1 MRYRWFTLLFL
12 PAVSACAQSYAV
24 RFPARAFGTKPDQ
37 RVVISTLRGRTQ
49 IRGVV
54 GSRDI
59 VVSGSVLVTAGSP
72 AAADSQARAV
82 RVTETPPILKDD
94 PLVLSVAGI
103 PSTSSTRF
111 ESEFIVP
118 IDIRLEIR
126 DGPED
131 LLVEGL
137 RAGISIEDGA
147 GDIDLTDLTG
157 PVKIVDLDGNIF
169 YHGGRGSVT
178 VNDRRG
184 DITIEEVTGPVEIID
199 REDDIMVQ
207 SVTGDL
213 SLWEEGRGV
222 VRINNVDGK
231 LVIPKW
237 NNLAKLII
245 DTVWEDEGPPAAR
258 KGAAPSAP
266 APAAAK
272 VPPPAGGTATKEQSP
287 SK

>member
-1 MRYRWFTLLFL
+1 LLPIL
-12 PAVSACAQSYAV
+12 PACAQNYAV

-37 RVVISTLRGRTQ
+37 RVVIATLRGRTQ

-59 VVSGSVLVTAGSP
+59 VVSGNVLVSATSP
-72 AAADSQARAV
+72 ASADSQARVV
-82 RVTETPPILKDD
+82 RVAETPPVLKDD

-131 LLVEGL
+131 LIVEGL
-137 RAGISIEDGA
+137 RAGVTIEDGA
-147 GDIDLTDLTG
+147 GDISLTDLAG
-157 PVKIVDLDGNIF
+157 PVKIVDLDGNIY
-169 YHGGRGSVT
+169 YHGGRGPVT
-178 VNDRRG
+178 VDDRRG
-184 DITIEEVTGPVEIID
+184 DITIEEVTGPVEIVD
-199 REDDIMVQ
+199 REDDILVQ

-222 VRINNVDGK
+222 VRINNLDGELK
-231 LVIPKW
+231 IKKW
-237 NNLAKLII
+237 VNNLSKPII
-245 DTVWEDEGPPAAR
+245 NTVWEDEGHQ
-258 KGAAPSAP
+258 PSEP
-266 APAAAK
+266 APASAK
-272 VPPPAGGTATKEQSP
+272 VARPQGTGAGPPSKAAPPAGDAGPK
-287 SK
+287 